1 VRALPLAAGINEG
14 GHYFRYFLVFLF
26 FLVSYYRYSKP
37 QKEAFLSKLF
47 KMKVLKWTKLGHQKK
62 FQPNR
67 SVHARARARTRL
79 KTCARGPFLIKRGIS
94 EKTVQ
99 NKSLKV
105 DKVRPP
111 KYFFFFF
118 F

>member
-1 VRALPLAAGINEG
+1 MFSPIGAC
-14 GHYFRYFLVFLF
+14 
-26 FLVSYYRYSKP
+26 
-37 QKEAFLSKLF
+37 
-47 KMKVLKWTKLGHQKK
+47 
-62 FQPNR
+62 
-67 SVHARARARTRL
+67 TRP
-79 KTCARGPFLIKRGIS
+79 KTCACGPFLIKRGIS

-118 F
+118 FFHDVDDDDVDDVVGGLRGWEFRVLACADTRARTPVGVRQYLVKYCSVAVFVILLYYIVI

>member
-1 VRALPLAAGINEG
+1 MDKVRP
-14 GHYFRYFLVFLF
+14 
-26 FLVSYYRYSKP
+26 P
-37 QKEAFLSKLF
+37 
-47 KMKVLKWTKLGHQKK
+47 KK
-62 FQPNR
+62 ISAQSER
-67 SVHARARARTRL
+67 ARARARP

-111 KYFFFFF
+111 KYFFSSFFF
-118 F
+118 HDVDDDDVDDVVGGLRGGGGI